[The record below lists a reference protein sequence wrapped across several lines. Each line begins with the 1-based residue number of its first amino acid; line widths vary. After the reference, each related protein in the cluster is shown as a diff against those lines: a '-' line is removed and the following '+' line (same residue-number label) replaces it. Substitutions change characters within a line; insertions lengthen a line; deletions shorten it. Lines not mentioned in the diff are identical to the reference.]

1 METPGQEQARAE
13 SEVAV
18 QVAARVAQEQARL
31 ERLAEQR
38 RLMEK
43 QAQRAARAAREQEK
57 QIARARAES
66 QRLES
71 QAREAQYMAAAQVE
85 LRKVLASAQRQALL
99 TVTAQQHLLGGGGA
113 TAGRLPPAP
122 PGRSSRSSQ
131 HLPSLRPPPAP
142 HAAGSTAPPRAAAE
156 THTLLG
162 RSGCRTLGT
171 ATQSP
176 WPIIHGGLRPLRA
189 GPRAAPP
196 QPPPQPR
203 SKLWQLT
210 QAGMEE
216 WQARKYSRAA
226 RCYTEAI
233 AACEAEGV
241 PATQQAMLYV
251 NRAACRLRLMGERP
265 RALALRDAERA
276 RRLAGGHPS

>member
-1 METPGQEQARAE
+1 
-13 SEVAV
+13 V
-18 QVAARVAQEQARL
+18 
-31 ERLAEQR
+31 
-38 RLMEK
+38 
-43 QAQRAARAAREQEK
+43 
-57 QIARARAES
+57 RARAES
-66 QRLES
+66 QRLEL

-99 TVTAQQHLLGGGGA
+99 TVAQQLPGGGGA
-113 TAGRLPPAP
+113 TAGRLPSAL
-122 PGRSSRSSQ
+122 PGRSSQ
-131 HLPSLRPPPAP
+131 HLPALRPPPAP

-196 QPPPQPR
+196 QPPPRPR

-276 RRLAGGHPS
+276 RRLAAGSQKAHYTLALSLVRP